1 MDAKNCIVNTNI
13 MISVKLREAMEAYRR
28 RTGERLTYDS
38 LAQKTGLSVATLQSL
53 AARTTYNTTL
63 STVEKLCRSLQCSP
77 GDILE
82 LSPGDG
88 ASDAD

>member
-1 MDAKNCIVNTNI
+1 
-13 MISVKLREAMEAYRR
+13 MISVKLREGMEAYRR

-38 LAQKTGLSVATLQSL
+38 LALKAGLSVATLQSL

-63 STVEKLCRSLQCSP
+63 STIEKLCRALQCAP

-82 LSPGDG
+82 LSPEEG
-88 ASDAD
+88 APDAD